1 MKAYIFPGQGSQSKG
16 MGGELFDEFDHY
28 TRTADDIL
36 GYLIKSLCVDDAQRQ
51 LNDTRYTQP
60 ALFTVNTLSYL
71 KALQNDPSPPAC
83 VAGHSLGEYSAL
95 LAAGAF
101 RFDVGLA
108 IVKKRAELMS
118 DAPAGGMAA
127 VLDCPLDA
135 LKGCLRDA
143 GVDGIDIANYNADS
157 QIVIAGARTE
167 LAAAFAAFD
176 ERNVRYVPLRVSAAF
191 HSRHMAPLVDAFR
204 AFLRGIEFRPLRVPV
219 VSNLDG
225 ALYRDDDLIERLSA
239 QLCGSVMWRDSV
251 LRMRALG
258 VTRFIEVGPGDVL
271 TKLNGKIA

>member
-16 MGGELFDEFDHY
+16 MGGELFDEFDYY

-36 GYLIKSLCVDDAQRQ
+36 GYSIKSLCLDDAQRQ

-71 KALQNDPSPPAC
+71 KALQDDPSPPAC

-101 RFDVGLA
+101 RFDVGLE

-176 ERNVRYVPLRVSAAF
+176 ERDVRYVPLRVSAAF
-191 HSRHMAPLVDAFR
+191 HSRHMAPLKDAFR
-204 AFLRGIEFRPLRVPV
+204 AFLSGIEFRPLRVPV

>member
-36 GYLIKSLCVDDAQRQ
+36 GYSIKSLCLDDAQRQ

-71 KALQNDPSPPAC
+71 KALQDDPSPPSC

-127 VLDCPLDA
+127 VLDCALDT
-135 LKGCLRDA
+135 LKGCLQDA

-176 ERNVRYVPLRVSAAF
+176 ERDVRYVPLRVSAAF
-191 HSRHMAPLVDAFR
+191 HSRHMAPLKDAFR
-204 AFLRGIEFRPLRVPV
+204 AFLSGIEFRPLRVPV

-258 VTRFIEVGPGDVL
+258 VTHFIEVGPGDVL